1 MISGTVAAPPS
12 KSFMQRVVA
21 AALLSAGLT
30 EIANPSFCD
39 DSLASLGIAQDLGAK
54 VWKEGDRLKI
64 KGGIEPVKREL
75 NCGESGL
82 CLRMFPALASLTAR
96 EIILTGRGT
105 LFRRP
110 VGMMEKPLQALGVQC
125 ESQAGYPPLR
135 LKGPLRGGRA
145 TVDGSTTSQFL
156 TGLLLALPCAEE
168 DSVLEV
174 ENLKSKAYIDI
185 TLKVASDFGISIFN
199 EDYRKFYIKG
209 RQKFRAREYR
219 IEGDWSAAA
228 FLLVAGAIGGS
239 VTVGGLDLDSCQGD
253 RKILEALE
261 ACGAQLSIDSSPS
274 DKTSSETGKRNSAI
288 IKVENSTLK
297 GFIFDATDC
306 PDLFPPLVVLA
317 CACEGL
323 TRIKGVNR
331 LSHKE
336 SHRAEVLSEE
346 FSKLGADIS
355 INGDWME
362 IRRSQLSSGIV
373 DPHHDHRMAMAAA
386 VAGIIADGKILIKD
400 PACVSKSYPNFFDDF
415 RKIGGKV
422 DE

>member
-21 AALLSAGLT
+21 AALLSDGMT

-39 DSLASLGIAQDLGAK
+39 DSLAALGIAQDLGAK
-54 VWKEGDRLKI
+54 IWKEGDRLQI
-64 KGGIEPVKREL
+64 KGGIKAVKREL

-82 CLRMFPALASLTAR
+82 CLRMFPALASLTSE
-96 EIILTGRGT
+96 EIILSGSGT

-110 VGMMEKPLQALGVQC
+110 VGMMEKPLQALGVEC

-185 TLKVASDFGISIFN
+185 TLKVAGDFGISIFN

-209 RQKFRAREYR
+209 RQKFQAREYR

-228 FLLVAGAIGGS
+228 FLLVAGAVGGN
-239 VTVGGLDLDSCQGD
+239 VTVGGLELDSCQGD

-261 ACGAQLSIDSSPS
+261 ACGAQLSIDSFPS
-274 DKTSSETGKRNSAI
+274 DKTSSKTGKRNSAI
-288 IKVENSTLK
+288 IKVEKSTLK
-297 GFIFDATDC
+297 AFIFDATDC
-306 PDLFPPLVVLA
+306 PDLFPPLAVLA

-336 SHRAEVLSEE
+336 SHRAKVLSEE

-362 IRRSQLSSGIV
+362 IRRSHLSSGIV
-373 DPHHDHRMAMAAA
+373 DPHHDHRMAIAAA

>member
-1 MISGTVAAPPS
+1 MIRGMVAAPPS
-12 KSFMQRVVA
+12 KSFMQRVVG
-21 AALLSAGLT
+21 AALLSDGFT

-39 DSLASLGIAQDLGAK
+39 DSLAALEIAQDLGAK
-54 VWKEGDRLKI
+54 IWKEGDRLQI
-64 KGGIEPVKREL
+64 KGGIKAVKREL

-82 CLRMFPALASLTAR
+82 CLRMFPALASLTSE
-96 EIILTGRGT
+96 EIILSGSGT

-110 VGMMEKPLQALGVQC
+110 VGMMEKPLQALGVEC

-135 LKGPLRGGRA
+135 LKGPLRGGKA

-156 TGLLLALPCAEE
+156 TGLLLALPCAEG

-174 ENLKSKAYIDI
+174 ENLKSRAYIDI
-185 TLKVASDFGISIFN
+185 TLKVASDFGISILN
-199 EDYRKFYIKG
+199 ENYRNFYIKG
-209 RQKFRAREYR
+209 RQKFRAREYS

-228 FLLVAGAIGGS
+228 FLLVAGALGGS
-239 VTVGGLDLDSCQGD
+239 VAVSGLELGSGQGD

-261 ACGAQLSIDSSPS
+261 ACGAHLSIDGSSAEADS
-274 DKTSSETGKRNSAI
+274 GSGK
-288 IKVENSTLK
+288 ENSKKIRVEKSILQAFT
-297 GFIFDATDC
+297 FDATDC

-323 TRIKGVNR
+323 TRIKGVSR

-336 SHRAEVLSEE
+336 SNRAKVLSEE
-346 FSKLGADIS
+346 FSRLGADIS

-362 IRRSQLSSGIV
+362 ISQSRLSSGVV

-386 VAGIIADGKILIKD
+386 VAGIIADGDILIKD

-415 RKIGGKV
+415 RKLGGKV
-422 DE
+422 HE

>member
-21 AALLSAGLT
+21 AALLSAGIT
-30 EIANPSFCD
+30 EIINPSFCD
-39 DSLASLGIAQDLGAK
+39 DSLASLRIAQDLGAK
-54 VWKEGDRLKI
+54 IWKEGDRLKI
-64 KGGIEPVKREL
+64 KGGIKPVKREL

-82 CLRMFPALASLTAR
+82 CLRMFPALASLTPQ
-96 EIILTGRGT
+96 EIILTGSGT
-105 LFRRP
+105 LLRRP
-110 VGMMEKPLQALGVQC
+110 VGMMEKPLQTLGVQC

-135 LKGPLRGGRA
+135 LKGPLRGGKA
-145 TVDGSTTSQFL
+145 MVDGSTTSQFL
-156 TGLLLALPCAEE
+156 TGLLLALPCAKG

-174 ENLKSKAYIDI
+174 ESLKSKAYIDI
-185 TLKVASDFGISIFN
+185 TLKVSSDFGISIVN
-199 EDYRKFYIKG
+199 ENYRRFYIRG
-209 RQKFRAREYR
+209 EQKFQAREYR

-228 FLLVAGAIGGS
+228 FLLVAGAVGGS

-261 ACGAQLSIDSSPS
+261 ACGAYVSIDSSPGEAGDRE
-274 DKTSSETGKRNSAI
+274 DKENSKR
-288 IKVENSTLK
+288 IKVENSALK
-297 GFIFDATDC
+297 AFTFDATDC
-306 PDLFPPLVVLA
+306 PDLFPPLAVLA

-323 TRIKGVNR
+323 TRIKGVSR

-336 SHRAEVLSEE
+336 SHRAKVLSEE

-362 IRRSQLSSGIV
+362 IRRSHLSSGIV
-373 DPHHDHRMAMAAA
+373 DPHHDHRMAIAAA

>member
-1 MISGTVAAPPS
+1 MIRGMVAAPPS
-12 KSFMQRVVA
+12 KSFMQRVVG
-21 AALLSAGLT
+21 AALLSDGFT

-39 DSLASLGIAQDLGAK
+39 DSLAALEIAQDLGAK
-54 VWKEGDRLKI
+54 IWKEGDRLQI
-64 KGGIEPVKREL
+64 KGGIKAVKREL

-82 CLRMFPALASLTAR
+82 CLRMFPALASLTSE
-96 EIILTGRGT
+96 EIILSGSGT

-110 VGMMEKPLQALGVQC
+110 VGMMEKPLQALGVEC

-135 LKGPLRGGRA
+135 LKGPLRGGKA

-156 TGLLLALPCAEE
+156 TGLLLALPCAEG

-174 ENLKSKAYIDI
+174 ENLKSRAYIDI
-185 TLKVASDFGISIFN
+185 TLKVASDFGISILN
-199 EDYRKFYIKG
+199 ENYRNFYIKG
-209 RQKFRAREYR
+209 RQKFRAREYS

-228 FLLVAGAIGGS
+228 FLLVAGALGGS
-239 VTVGGLDLDSCQGD
+239 VAVSGLELGSGQGD

-261 ACGAQLSIDSSPS
+261 ACGAHLSIDGSSAEADS
-274 DKTSSETGKRNSAI
+274 GSGK
-288 IKVENSTLK
+288 ENSKKIRVEKSILQAFT
-297 GFIFDATDC
+297 FDATDC

-323 TRIKGVNR
+323 ARIKGVSR

-336 SHRAEVLSEE
+336 SNRAKVLSEE

-362 IRRSQLSSGIV
+362 ISQSRLSSGVV

-386 VAGIIADGKILIKD
+386 VAGIIADGDILIKD

-415 RKIGGKV
+415 RKLGGKV
-422 DE
+422 HE

>member
-1 MISGTVAAPPS
+1 MIRGMVAAPPS
-12 KSFMQRVVA
+12 KSFMQRVVG
-21 AALLSAGLT
+21 AALLSDGFT

-39 DSLASLGIAQDLGAK
+39 DSLAALEIAQDLGAK
-54 VWKEGDRLKI
+54 IWKEGDRLQI
-64 KGGIEPVKREL
+64 KGGIKAVKREL

-82 CLRMFPALASLTAR
+82 CLRMFPALASLTSE
-96 EIILTGRGT
+96 EIILSGSGT

-110 VGMMEKPLQALGVQC
+110 VGMMEKPLQALGVEC

-135 LKGPLRGGRA
+135 LKGPLRGGKA

-156 TGLLLALPCAEE
+156 TGLLLALPCAEG

-174 ENLKSKAYIDI
+174 ENLKSRAYIDI
-185 TLKVASDFGISIFN
+185 TLKVASDFGISILN
-199 EDYRKFYIKG
+199 ENYRNFYIKG
-209 RQKFRAREYR
+209 RQKFRAREYS

-228 FLLVAGAIGGS
+228 FLLVAGALGGS
-239 VTVGGLDLDSCQGD
+239 VAVSGLELGSGQGD

-261 ACGAQLSIDSSPS
+261 ACGAHLSIDGSSAEADS
-274 DKTSSETGKRNSAI
+274 GSGK
-288 IKVENSTLK
+288 ENSKKIRVEKSILQAFT
-297 GFIFDATDC
+297 FDATDC

-323 TRIKGVNR
+323 TRIKGVSR

-336 SHRAEVLSEE
+336 SNRAKVLSEE

-362 IRRSQLSSGIV
+362 ISQSRLSSGVV

-386 VAGIIADGKILIKD
+386 VAGIIADGDILIKD

-415 RKIGGKV
+415 RKLGGKV
-422 DE
+422 HE